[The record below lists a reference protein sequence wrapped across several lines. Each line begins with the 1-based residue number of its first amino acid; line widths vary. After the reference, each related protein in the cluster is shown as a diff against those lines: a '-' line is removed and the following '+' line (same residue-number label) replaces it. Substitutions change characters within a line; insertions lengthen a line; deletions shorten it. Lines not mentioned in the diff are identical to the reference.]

1 MTLTNH
7 YSGLLFFWSRASSP
21 WRLLSWLASSSDLK
35 QCLVSFLAFG
45 GQLLLTGL
53 SERSI
58 LVTTLTSSLVFTVTN
73 ILAEI
78 VFKAVNGQN
87 QVFLDNIVVAYMVA
101 DMEVDKVADM
111 MADMVADI
119 EVDMVAD
126 IDINME
132 IQFGERVGHGC
143 WLIGPNFFFPKPT
156 RLAHPLSLWIYISM
170 ALVDIKYDISPG
182 QGSNYYVVQKII

>member
-1 MTLTNH
+1 M
-7 YSGLLFFWSRASSP
+7 
-21 WRLLSWLASSSDLK
+21 
-35 QCLVSFLAFG
+35 
-45 GQLLLTGL
+45 
-53 SERSI
+53 
-58 LVTTLTSSLVFTVTN
+58 TTLTSSLVFTVTN

-111 MADMVADI
+111 MADMMADMVADI

-132 IQFGERVGHGC
+132 IQFDERVGHRS
-143 WLIGPNFFFPKPT
+143 W
-156 RLAHPLSLWIYISM
+156 
-170 ALVDIKYDISPG
+170 
-182 QGSNYYVVQKII
+182 

>member
-1 MTLTNH
+1 M
-7 YSGLLFFWSRASSP
+7 
-21 WRLLSWLASSSDLK
+21 
-35 QCLVSFLAFG
+35 
-45 GQLLLTGL
+45 
-53 SERSI
+53 
-58 LVTTLTSSLVFTVTN
+58 TTLTSSLVFTVTN

-132 IQFGERVGHGC
+132 IQFDERVGSLCEGSETLLEWKSEKSDEPSDGRTAC
-143 WLIGPNFFFPKPT
+143 AFKN
-156 RLAHPLSLWIYISM
+156 RLSGRVGIQ
-170 ALVDIKYDISPG
+170 K
-182 QGSNYYVVQKII
+182 SNSNWKIDRWHRKKLNSQQSNLPQKKAKIQRASAE

>member
-1 MTLTNH
+1 M
-7 YSGLLFFWSRASSP
+7 
-21 WRLLSWLASSSDLK
+21 
-35 QCLVSFLAFG
+35 
-45 GQLLLTGL
+45 
-53 SERSI
+53 
-58 LVTTLTSSLVFTVTN
+58 VTTLTSSLVFTVTN

-132 IQFGERVGHGC
+132 IQFDERVGHRS
-143 WLIGPNFFFPKPT
+143 W
-156 RLAHPLSLWIYISM
+156 
-170 ALVDIKYDISPG
+170 
-182 QGSNYYVVQKII
+182 